1 MTTDEV
7 VEAILKIDEVARF
20 QRVDERLIFLNI
32 SAQTLV
38 ELLVFE
44 PFSFSTNF
52 SGFHFMNDEK
62 SKSEVLKIAY
72 EYSVTPIEE
81 RDK

>member
-38 ELLVFE
+38 EIPVFE
-44 PFSFSTNF
+44 TFSLSTNF
-52 SGFHFMNDEK
+52 SGFHFMNDGK

-72 EYSVTPIEE
+72 EYACTPVDE
-81 RDK
+81 RGY